1 MNEKFIELNDNFGI
15 VSDDMGNLDFISKRT
30 NEYSFEDILSKENEI
45 EDSKILLSTLNNELD
60 RKKFQLKYGK
70 KFTLFY
76 LVPFLIPIMSYLT
89 GALNLSSIIFAF
101 MLLESLFVG
110 LKITFFGKKS
120 NVINRINFLSVDI
133 NKAENII
140 KELEKELSTI
150 KEKVE
155 YKNNFNSL
163 IASNN
168 NDYSYNYNEII
179 EPDNSKKNIKV
190 KTLKNNT
197 LN

>member
-15 VSDDMGNLDFISKRT
+15 VSDDMGNLDFISKKT

>member
-179 EPDNSKKNIKV
+179 EPDNSKKNLKV

>member
-30 NEYSFEDILSKENEI
+30 DEYSFEDILSKENEI

>member
-30 NEYSFEDILSKENEI
+30 NEYSFEDILLKENEI

-168 NDYSYNYNEII
+168 NEYSYNYNEII

>member
-1 MNEKFIELNDNFGI
+1 
-15 VSDDMGNLDFISKRT
+15 MGNLDFISKRT

-120 NVINRINFLSVDI
+120 NVINRINFLSIDI

-163 IASNN
+163 IVSNN

>member
-155 YKNNFNSL
+155 YKNNFSSL

-179 EPDNSKKNIKV
+179 EPDNSKKYKI
-190 KTLKNNT
+190 KTLKK
-197 LN
+197 

>member
-45 EDSKILLSTLNNELD
+45 EGSKILLSTLNNELD

-76 LVPFLIPIMSYLT
+76 LIPFLIPIMSYLT

-197 LN
+197 

>member
-1 MNEKFIELNDNFGI
+1 
-15 VSDDMGNLDFISKRT
+15 
-30 NEYSFEDILSKENEI
+30 
-45 EDSKILLSTLNNELD
+45 
-60 RKKFQLKYGK
+60 
-70 KFTLFY
+70 
-76 LVPFLIPIMSYLT
+76 MSYLT

>member
-120 NVINRINFLSVDI
+120 NVINRISFLSVDI

-168 NDYSYNYNEII
+168 KDYSYNYNEII

>member
-45 EDSKILLSTLNNELD
+45 KDSKILLSTLNNELD

>member
-1 MNEKFIELNDNFGI
+1 MNENFIELNDNFGI

-120 NVINRINFLSVDI
+120 NVINRISFLSVDI

-168 NDYSYNYNEII
+168 KDYSYNYNEII